1 MHKLSDNRVVQK
13 EKNVFCILREYF
25 LKFSLLRDMVVV
37 VVQLTLKL
45 FNN

>member
-1 MHKLSDNRVVQK
+1 MYKLSDNRGVQK
-13 EKNVFCILREYF
+13 KNVFCILREYL